1 MQPRSHGF
9 VISAALRRARCQWHS
24 CDESRLL
31 DGHRDEDD
39 LVVFG
44 RWRFRAA
51 GLSHTY
57 KPAAPR
63 WGELFAPSAKDRM
76 LVFIRRARSMK
87 RRDQAAWWLG
97 RACHL
102 LGDMAVPARTR
113 GVWHLAGD
121 PLETYL
127 ERLEDAALAKLGE
140 PASGIAWPDDPA
152 AIADVLA
159 NASAKLPADTTR
171 TPWGR
176 AKFERFGRGTKLDEG
191 EVEAQARVLVP
202 LAVEATAA
210 LLSTVPP
217 PS

>member
-1 MQPRSHGF
+1 M
-9 VISAALRRARCQWHS
+9 ISEALRRARAQWHS
-24 CDESRLL
+24 CDESVLL

-39 LVVFG
+39 LVLFG

-57 KPAAPR
+57 RPAAPR
-63 WGELFAPSAKDRM
+63 WGGLFAPSAKDRM
-76 LVFIRRARSMK
+76 LACVRRARSMK
-87 RRDQAAWWLG
+87 RRDRAAWWLG

-121 PLETYL
+121 PLEAYL
-127 ERLEDAALAKLGE
+127 EGLDEAALKEL
-140 PASGIAWPDDPA
+140 ASRPSGVDWPDDPA

-159 NASAKLPADTTR
+159 RASAKLPADTTR

-176 AKFERFGRGTKLDEG
+176 IAYERLGRGTRLDSL
-191 EVEAQARVLVP
+191 EVERQARIVVP

-210 LLSTVPP
+210 LLRTVPP
-217 PS
+217 AGTGLL

>member
-1 MQPRSHGF
+1 VQPRSHGF
-9 VISAALRRARCQWHS
+9 VIEAALRRARSQWHA

-44 RWRFRAA
+44 RFRFRAA

-76 LVFIRRARSMK
+76 LVCIRRAEALR
-87 RRDQAAWWLG
+87 RRDRAAWWIG

-113 GVWHLAGD
+113 GVWHLSGD
-121 PLETYL
+121 PLETFI
-127 ERLEDAALAKLGE
+127 DAQDEATLAE
-140 PASGIAWPDDPA
+140 MASAQSGLDWPEDPA
-152 AIADVLA
+152 AIADLLA

-176 AKFERFGRGTKLDEG
+176 LAFERLGRGIRLSAQ
-191 EVEAQARVLVP
+191 EVEEQARIVVP

-210 LLSTVPP
+210 LLRAVPP

>member
-1 MQPRSHGF
+1 M
-9 VISAALRRARCQWHS
+9 ISTALARARSAWHA

-39 LVVFG
+39 VVVLG

-76 LVFIRRARSMK
+76 LALLRRARSMK
-87 RRDQAAWWLG
+87 RRERAAWWLG
-97 RACHL
+97 RAAHL

-121 PLETYL
+121 PLETFVEAQDDTTL
-127 ERLEDAALAKLGE
+127 EELAR
-140 PASGIAWPDDPA
+140 PSSGVDWPDDPA
-152 AIADVLA
+152 AIADLLA

-176 AKFERFGRGTKLDEG
+176 LKYERLGRGTKLEAS
-191 EVEAQARVLVP
+191 EIEAQARVILP

-210 LLSTVPP
+210 LLRTVPP
-217 PS
+217 PG

>member
-1 MQPRSHGF
+1 MT
-9 VISAALRRARCQWHS
+9 WHA
-24 CDESRLL
+24 CDESRVL
-31 DGHRDEDD
+31 DGHRDEDEI
-39 LVVFG
+39 VVFG

-76 LVFIRRARSMK
+76 LVCIRKARSET
-87 RRDQAAWWLG
+87 RRDRAAWWLG

-113 GVWHLAGD
+113 GVWHLQGD
-121 PLETYL
+121 PLETWL
-127 ERLEDAALAKLGE
+127 EQQDDATLGELAKT
-140 PASGIAWPDDPA
+140 PSGIAWPEDPG

-159 NASAKLPADTTR
+159 SSSAKLPADTTR

-176 AKFERFGRGTKLDEG
+176 MKYERLGRGMKLDAR
-191 EVEAQARVLVP
+191 EVEAQARVIVP

-210 LLSTVPP
+210 LLRTVPP
-217 PS
+217 PQ

>member
-1 MQPRSHGF
+1 VQPRSHGF
-9 VISAALRRARCQWHS
+9 VIEAALRRARSAWHA
-24 CDESRLL
+24 CDRSRLL

-63 WGELFAPSAKDRM
+63 WGELFAPSAKDLM
-76 LVFIRRARSMK
+76 LVCLRRARSMT
-87 RRDQAAWWLG
+87 RRDRAAWWLG

-113 GVWHLAGD
+113 GVWHLSGD
-121 PLETYL
+121 PLETFIDAQDDAEL
-127 ERLEDAALAKLGE
+127 ERMANAPTGIDWPEDA
-140 PASGIAWPDDPA
+140 A
-152 AIADVLA
+152 AIADRLA

-176 AKFERFGRGTKLDEG
+176 LAFERLGRGLRLSER
-191 EVEAQARVLVP
+191 EVAEQAEIVVP

-210 LLSTVPP
+210 LLRTVPP
-217 PS
+217 PR

>member
-1 MQPRSHGF
+1 M
-9 VISAALRRARCQWHS
+9 ISAALARARSPWHAG
-24 CDESRLL
+24 DESRLL
-31 DGHRDEDD
+31 AGHRDEDD

-76 LVFIRRARSMK
+76 LVCVRRARSMK
-87 RRDQAAWWLG
+87 RREQAAWWLG

-121 PLETYL
+121 PLETFL
-127 ERLEDAALAKLGE
+127 EAQDEASLAELAKT
-140 PASGIAWPDDPA
+140 PSGTAWPDDPA
-152 AIADVLA
+152 AIADLLA

-176 AKFERFGRGTKLDEG
+176 ATWERLGRGTKLDAR

-210 LLSTVPP
+210 LLSAVPP